1 MQGDAPVLQVAQ
13 YLGRVAKGLVFG
25 PALLLTIQVVF
36 PEVDFDISAFGGI
49 AAAGLLGGIAGSIVS
64 LMISWL
70 IDIISIGQGFTWD
83 AFKLAVFGGEN
94 ITRLSIVPLWLI
106 LFAIV
111 FSIFIG
117 LVSGYYP
124 ANKAVKIPALEAIK
138 SE

>member
-1 MQGDAPVLQVAQ
+1 MAKQSPVQRIWE
-13 YLGRVAKGLVFG
+13 LGKDQHGRLITAVILA
-25 PALLLTIQVVF
+25 VVG
-36 PEVDFDISAFGGI
+36 VV
-49 AAAGLLGGIAGSIVS
+49 GGIAGSIVS